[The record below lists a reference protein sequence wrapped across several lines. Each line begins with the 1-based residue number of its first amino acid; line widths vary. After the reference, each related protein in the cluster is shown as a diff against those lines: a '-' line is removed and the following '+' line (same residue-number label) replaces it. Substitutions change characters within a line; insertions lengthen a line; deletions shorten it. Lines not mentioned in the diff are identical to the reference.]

1 MSDNKNEH
9 AVVAIFDNSAAA
21 DAAIDNLQ
29 NWDKANDAI
38 KLGAI
43 GVISKDGD
51 KIKTH
56 TGRKGGSGAK
66 AGAIVGVIAGVLSGG
81 LTLIGG
87 ALAGALGGGVLGSFF
102 KKSLA
107 LSKEE
112 IAQIGAEL
120 DAGRVAVVV
129 ACDDDEVEATSA
141 QLAQAGGKVTNY
153 AMPAGTLEATA
164 EAIDAAEAAAP
175 EAETTEAAPEAE
187 ATEAAPA
194 AEAETTETPAAGA

>member
-21 DAAIDNLQ
+21 DAAIANLQ
-29 NWDKANDAI
+29 NWDKANDEI

-43 GVISKDGD
+43 GVISKEGD
-51 KIKTH
+51 KVKTH

-141 QLAQAGGKVTNY
+141 QLAEAGGKVTNY

-164 EAIDAAEAAAP
+164 EAIESAEAAAP
-175 EAETTEAAPEAE
+175 EAEATEAAPEAE
-187 ATEAAPA
+187 ATEAAP
-194 AEAETTETPAAGA
+194 EAETTQTPAAA

>member
-21 DAAIDNLQ
+21 DAAIGTLQ
-29 NWDKANDAI
+29 NWDKANDEI

-43 GVISKDGD
+43 GVISKEGD
-51 KIKTH
+51 KVKTH

-81 LTLIGG
+81 VTLIGG

-102 KKSLA
+102 KKSIA

-129 ACDDDEVEATSA
+129 ACDDNEVEATSA

-164 EAIDAAEAAAP
+164 EAIDAVEAAAP
-175 EAETTEAAPEAE
+175 EAEAEAAPEAE
-187 ATEAAPA
+187 AEAAPE
-194 AEAETTETPAAGA
+194 AEAETAKAPAAGA

>member
-21 DAAIDNLQ
+21 DAAIGTLQ
-29 NWDKANDAI
+29 NWDKANDEI

-43 GVISKDGD
+43 GVISKEGD
-51 KIKTH
+51 KVKTH

-81 LTLIGG
+81 VTLIGG

-102 KKSLA
+102 KKSIA

-129 ACDDDEVEATSA
+129 ACDDNEVEATSA

-164 EAIDAAEAAAP
+164 EAIDAVEAAAP
-175 EAETTEAAPEAE
+175 EAEAEAAPEAE
-187 ATEAAPA
+187 AEAAPE
-194 AEAETTETPAAGA
+194 AEAETTKAPAAGA

>member
-21 DAAIDNLQ
+21 DAAIGTLQ
-29 NWDKANDAI
+29 NWDKANDEI

-43 GVISKDGD
+43 GVISKEGD
-51 KIKTH
+51 KVKTH

-81 LTLIGG
+81 VTLIGG
-87 ALAGALGGGVLGSFF
+87 ALVGALGGGVLGSFF
-102 KKSLA
+102 KKSIA

-129 ACDDDEVEATSA
+129 ACDDNEVEATSA

-164 EAIDAAEAAAP
+164 EAIDAVEAAAP
-175 EAETTEAAPEAE
+175 EAEAEAAPEAE
-187 ATEAAPA
+187 AEAAPE
-194 AEAETTETPAAGA
+194 AEAETTKAPAAGA

>member
-21 DAAIDNLQ
+21 DAAIDSLKS
-29 NWDKANDAI
+29 WDKANDEI

-51 KIKTH
+51 KVKTQ

-81 LTLIGG
+81 VTLIGG

-102 KKSLA
+102 KKSIA

-129 ACDDDEVEATSA
+129 ACDDNEVEATSA

-164 EAIDAAEAAAP
+164 EAIDAVEAAAP
-175 EAETTEAAPEAE
+175 EAEAEAAPEAE
-187 ATEAAPA
+187 AEAAPE
-194 AEAETTETPAAGA
+194 AEAETTKAPAAGA

>member
-21 DAAIDNLQ
+21 DAAIGTLQ
-29 NWDKANDAI
+29 NWDKANDEI

-43 GVISKDGD
+43 GVISKEGD
-51 KIKTH
+51 KVKTH

-81 LTLIGG
+81 VTLIGG

-102 KKSLA
+102 KKSIA

-129 ACDDDEVEATSA
+129 ACDDNEVEATSA

-164 EAIDAAEAAAP
+164 EAIDAVEAAAP
-175 EAETTEAAPEAE
+175 EAEAEAAPEAEVEAAPEAE
-187 ATEAAPA
+187 A
-194 AEAETTETPAAGA
+194 ETTKAPAAGA